1 MSKLNL
7 ILAALL
13 LTALLLAGCQPSA
26 PTAQATPPQPSA
38 AVSTPT
44 TVFAPSVTPTST
56 PTLFI
61 PSVPPPQILPGESA
75 GDAYETVL
83 SFPAGKTGFPYR
95 GIDMPGMEITGPNA
109 FGIFSD
115 GRVVI
120 ADLIDNRLWLFTSSG
135 ELLRHIDLY
144 PLGIFN
150 VSDLQIHQ
158 DEIYVLEIYLD
169 LPVHYRI
176 NLLSPDGALKT
187 YYDIPEGYHLENGLT
202 GFQIDCGGQIFLNMA
217 GQLRLLP
224 LLSQS
229 LIAASS
235 HDLYE
240 CNGKSYAVLETIRGE
255 KPKISAG
262 SLTLGTSLT
271 FGLGGLSLLKVN
283 PDGSFFVVR
292 SDVVNDRII
301 QVDDTVHFISA
312 DGSQL
317 GVARVPVAERYYYV
331 MRNLT
336 VGPDG
341 NVYCLLPRPNSLML
355 VRLKFYT
362 ALTPLLPGAEAPV
375 ITRLLP

>member
-1 MSKLNL
+1 MSKINL
-7 ILAALL
+7 ILAVMFLTVLL
-13 LTALLLAGCQPSA
+13 LGACQPSA
-26 PTAQATPPQPSA
+26 PMRQTTPPQPSA
-38 AVSTPT
+38 VAATPT
-44 TVFAPSVTPTST
+44 SVAAPSVTPTATTTSS
-56 PTLFI
+56 I

-135 ELLRHIDLY
+135 ELLRRIDLY
-144 PLGIFN
+144 PLGILN
-150 VSDLQIHQ
+150 VSDLQIYQ

-169 LPVHYRI
+169 PPVHHRI
-176 NLLSPDGALKT
+176 YLLSPDGALKT

-202 GFQIDCGGQIFLNMA
+202 GFQIDCGGKIFLNMA

-224 LLSQS
+224 LSSQS

-240 CNGKSYAVLETIRGE
+240 CNGKSYAVPETIRGE

-292 SDVVNDRII
+292 SDVVNDKII
-301 QVDDTVHFISA
+301 QVDDTVHYISA

-331 MRNLT
+331 MRNLA

-341 NVYCLLPRPNSLML
+341 NVYCLLPQPDSLQL
-355 VRLKFYT
+355 LRLKFYA
-362 ALTPLLPGAEAPV
+362 ALAPLLPGAEAPLV
-375 ITRLLP
+375 TRLLP